1 MNSSQQ
7 AVPIGAV
14 SGAPINTTRQLAI
27 FLLISDLCSIILLW
41 VLTYFLRIGRTPD
54 LLSPALSGT
63 VILVLLVFYIVD
75 AYRPDLQVA
84 GLGAPTRTLVGCIF
98 AGVALSALSY
108 LYRATAL
115 TPLLWRSV
123 FLPGLGFFTLWAVLV
138 RVIVGTWAR
147 SHAKQSVCLLLGSDA
162 NTQRFEQDFKKWNPF
177 GKLVVLADA
186 DPAIGGSAPHA
197 HSVAGSL
204 SDLTAWAT
212 QPWSGVIVAPQIEL
226 SDQQV
231 QSLMQLRLKGIPVY
245 QLPNFYERLWQKLPP
260 ALLQDIWFTFGDGF
274 ELFADRIT
282 LKIKRLVDIVTASL
296 LLASLS
302 PLMLLAGIA
311 VKLESPGAIFYSQ
324 LRNGLH
330 GQPFRVYKF
339 RSMRQDAEKAG
350 AQWAQKR
357 DPRITRVG
365 YCLRL
370 MRIDELP
377 QLWNV
382 LRGEMSLIGPR
393 PERPE
398 FDSQLT
404 TQIPYYKLRYLV
416 KPGITGWAQVMYPYG
431 ASVEDAYEK
440 LSYDLYY
447 IKNYSIWL
455 DLAIA
460 FKTVRVVILGK
471 GQ

>member
-1 MNSSQQ
+1 MNKLSAPADSPPVPSLTITRRL
-7 AVPIGAV
+7 AVLLLIGDV
-14 SGAPINTTRQLAI
+14 SGIVL
-27 FLLISDLCSIILLW
+27 FLI
-41 VLTYFLRIGRTPD
+41 LTYCLRIGQPLD
-54 LLSPALSGT
+54 LLSPALSGS
-63 VILVLLVFYIVD
+63 VILVLLGFYLMD

-84 GLGAPTRTLVGCIF
+84 GMSAPARTGVSCIF
-98 AGVALSALSY
+98 VAIALATLSY
-108 LYRATAL
+108 LLRATAL

-123 FLPGLGFFTLWAVLV
+123 LLPGLGLFTIWAVLL
-138 RVIVGTWAR
+138 RLFAAAWAR
-147 SHAKQSVCLLLGSDA
+147 DRAKQSSCLLLGWNA
-162 NTQRFEQDFKKWNPF
+162 NMLRFEQDFKKWNPL
-177 GKLVVLADA
+177 GKLVVLADMA
-186 DPAIGGSAPHA
+186 ASDRLANQAKA
-197 HSVAGSL
+197 MMGSL
-204 SDLTAWAT
+204 NELPLWAVQT
-212 QPWSGVIVAPQIEL
+212 WSGVVVAPQLEL

-231 QSLMQLRLKGIPVY
+231 EALMKLRLQGTPIYK
-245 QLPNFYERLWQKLPP
+245 LPNFYEVLWQKLPP
-260 ALLQDIWFTFGDGF
+260 VLLQDTWFAFGGGF
-274 ELFADRIT
+274 HIFANRT
-282 LKIKRLVDIVTASL
+282 SLKIKRLIDLITASL
-296 LLASLS
+296 LLVVLS
-302 PLMLLAGIA
+302 PLMLLTAIA
-311 VKLESPGAIFYSQ
+311 IKLESPGPVLYSQ

-339 RSMRQDAEKAG
+339 RSMRQDAEKMG

-365 YCLRL
+365 YYLRL

-398 FDSQLT
+398 FDHQLAA
-404 TQIPYYKLRYLV
+404 QIPYYNLRYLV
-416 KPGITGWAQVMYPYG
+416 KPGITGWAQVLYPYG

-440 LSYDLYY
+440 VSYDLYY

-460 FKTVRVVILGK
+460 FKTVRIVILGK

>member
-1 MNSSQQ
+1 MNILRPI
-7 AVPIGAV
+7 VPVDVV
-14 SGAPINTTRQLAI
+14 SRAPLITTRQLAV
-27 FLLISDLCSIILLW
+27 FLLVIDLCGIVLLLILS
-41 VLTYFLRIGRTPD
+41 YFLRLGKTPNV
-54 LLSPALSGT
+54 LSPALSGT
-63 VILVLLVFYIVD
+63 VVLLLLGFYIVD
-75 AYRPDLQVA
+75 AYRPDLQVS
-84 GLGAPTRTLVGCIF
+84 GLGAPARTLVGCLF
-98 AGVALSALSY
+98 AGIVLSAFSY
-108 LYRATAL
+108 LYQAPAL
-115 TPLLWRSV
+115 TPLLWRSI
-123 FLPGLGFFTLWAVLV
+123 FLPGLGLFTLWAVLI
-138 RVIVGTWAR
+138 RVFVGAWAR
-147 SHAKQSVCLLLGSDA
+147 SHAKQSACLLLGSDA
-162 NTQRFEQDFKKWNPF
+162 NTQRFEQDFEKWNPF
-177 GKLVVLADA
+177 GKLVVLADV
-186 DPAIGGSAPHA
+186 DPAIRETAPHA
-197 HSVAGSL
+197 HSVAGTL
-204 SDLTAWAT
+204 KDLPLWTA
-212 QPWSGVIVAPQIEL
+212 QPWSGVIVAPQLEL
-226 SDQQV
+226 SDPQI

-260 ALLQDIWFTFGDGF
+260 ALLQDAWLTFGSGF
-274 ELFADRIT
+274 ELFANRIT
-282 LKIKRLVDIVTASL
+282 LKTKRLVDIVTVSL

-311 VKLESPGAIFYSQ
+311 VKLESPGAVFYSQ

-330 GQPFRVYKF
+330 GNPFRVYKF
-339 RSMRQDAEKAG
+339 RSMHQDAEKMG

-357 DPRITRVG
+357 DSRITRVG

-370 MRIDELP
+370 TRIDELP

-398 FDSQLT
+398 FDSQLAIK
-404 TQIPYYKLRYLV
+404 IPYYNLRYLV
-416 KPGITGWAQVMYPYG
+416 KPGITGWAQVLYPYG

>member
-1 MNSSQQ
+1 M
-7 AVPIGAV
+7 
-14 SGAPINTTRQLAI
+14 
-27 FLLISDLCSIILLW
+27 
-41 VLTYFLRIGRTPD
+41 
-54 LLSPALSGT
+54 
-63 VILVLLVFYIVD
+63 D
-75 AYRPDLQVA
+75 AYRPDLRVA
-84 GLGAPTRTLVGCIF
+84 GLGAPARTLIGCLL
-98 AGVALSALSY
+98 AGIGLSALSY

-115 TPLLWRSV
+115 TPLLWRSI
-123 FLPGLGFFTLWAVLV
+123 FLPGLGLFTLWAVLL
-138 RVIVGTWAR
+138 RVIVGAWAR
-147 SHAKQSVCLLLGSDA
+147 AHAKQSVCLLLGSDA
-162 NTQRFEQDFKKWNPF
+162 NTQRFEQDFEKWNPF
-177 GKLVVLADA
+177 GKLVVLADV
-186 DPAIGGSAPHA
+186 DPAIAEKPPRFYP
-197 HSVAGSL
+197 VAGRLNDL
-204 SDLTAWAT
+204 SGWTAQT
-212 QPWSGVIVAPQIEL
+212 WSGVIVAPEL
-226 SDQQV
+226 NLSEQQV
-231 QSLMQLRLKGIPVY
+231 QALMQWRLKGIPIY

-260 ALLQDIWFTFGDGF
+260 ALLQDTWFTFGDGF
-274 ELFADRIT
+274 DLFADRVT
-282 LKIKRLVDIVTASL
+282 LKIKRLVDIVTAIL
-296 LLASLS
+296 LLAGLS

-311 VKLESPGAIFYSQ
+311 IKLESSGAVFYSQ
-324 LRNGLH
+324 LRNGFH
-330 GQPFRVYKF
+330 SQPFRVYKF

-398 FDSQLT
+398 FDSQLA

-455 DLAIA
+455 DFAIA